1 MSWDAPSHAGL
12 MRIYGYVEGDALR
25 VPCNK
30 WLDLMIAKRSSR
42 LITDSR
48 DMKALAQQDQQWIDE
63 EWRPRAQAAGLR
75 RNAILVPKSAVAKLT
90 VTTVVK
96 KFDEVQFGYFSE
108 LDEARRWL
116 NQQ

>member
-1 MSWDAPSHAGL
+1 MPLRPGSGEITDNRAETAGITVSWDAPSHAGL

-48 DMKALAQQDQQWIDE
+48 DMKALLEDKRYERHWPFWTNIKD
-63 EWRPRAQAAGLR
+63 GLDRFEQTR
-75 RNAILVPKSAVAKLT
+75 RLSAVSVDWRGRYT
-90 VTTVVK
+90 
-96 KFDEVQFGYFSE
+96 F
-108 LDEARRWL
+108 R
-116 NQQ
+116 